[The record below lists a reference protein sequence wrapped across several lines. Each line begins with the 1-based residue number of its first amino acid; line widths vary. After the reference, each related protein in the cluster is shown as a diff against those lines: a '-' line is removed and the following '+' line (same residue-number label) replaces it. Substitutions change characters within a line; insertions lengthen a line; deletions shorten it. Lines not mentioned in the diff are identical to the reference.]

1 MPMSSFSHSQWRKGV
16 GYSRCTGCIAALALH
31 FNPRRPAIP
40 ARAPEPAKLDPAQ
53 PPEPPPPPPPSQQQQ
68 QDGDDAI
75 EFQSVITGQELLDE
89 RQKETYEKGSVID
102 VST

>member
-1 MPMSSFSHSQWRKGV
+1 
-16 GYSRCTGCIAALALH
+16 
-31 FNPRRPAIP
+31 
-40 ARAPEPAKLDPAQ
+40 LDPAQ

-89 RQKETYEKGSVID
+89 RQKEAYEKGSVID